1 MSDGKRLSH
10 ILDFLLLTDRFK
22 TIERKGYIADGSRR
36 ETDAEHTWHMGL
48 FALLLHKE
56 LGFDVDLG
64 HVLTLVLIHDLE
76 EIHAG
81 DTYAYDDAGCAGQAD
96 REAEAARKLFAEL
109 PADLGASLLDW
120 WREFEEGAT
129 PEARFAK
136 AIDRL
141 QGFSQNYN
149 SGGRAWRENGISRE
163 RTYQR
168 TALPIS
174 VDPALKAIVEE
185 LYSRA
190 DSEKLW
196 PDKP

>member
-1 MSDGKRLSH
+1 MSDDKRLSH
-10 ILDFLLLTDRFK
+10 ILDFLLLTDSFK

-36 ETDAEHTWHMGL
+36 ETDAQHTWHMGL

-56 LGFDVDLG
+56 LGFEVDLG
-64 HVLTLVLIHDLE
+64 RVLTLILVHDLV

-81 DTYAYDDAGCAGQAD
+81 DTYAYDDAACVGQVE
-96 REAEAARKLFAEL
+96 REIAAAERLFAEL
-109 PADLGASLLDW
+109 PADLGAKLHGW
-120 WREFEEGAT
+120 WREFEAGVT

-136 AIDRL
+136 AVGRR
-141 QGFSQNYN
+141 QGFAQNYN
-149 SGGRAWRENGISRE
+149 SGGRAWRENGISRD

-190 DSEKLW
+190 DDEKLW
-196 PDKP
+196 PETI